1 MTDSSSDSYSQRDD
15 MASMAGELM
24 QAKMDAARKDS
35 QMTHVLRMGG
45 FHMEIVP
52 SKDIDI
58 EKCFTKTMDN
68 LWDRFGKDALE
79 VNVSGM
85 DGQRP
90 SEGRMHQ

>member
-58 EKCFTKTMDN
+58 EKMFKSVMED
-68 LWDRFGKDALE
+68 LYQKFGDKVL
-79 VNVSGM
+79 
-85 DGQRP
+85 DGSIEPQQRHY
-90 SEGRMHQ
+90 G

>member
-24 QAKMDAARKDS
+24 QAKMDAARKDT

-58 EKCFTKTMDN
+58 EKMFKSVMED
-68 LWDRFGKDALE
+68 LYEKFGDKVL
-79 VNVSGM
+79 
-85 DGQRP
+85 DGSIEPQQRHY
-90 SEGRMHQ
+90 G

>member
-35 QMTHVLRMGG
+35 QMTHVLRIGT

-52 SKDIDI
+52 SKNIDV
-58 EKCFTKTMDN
+58 EKIF
-68 LWDRFGKDALE
+68 KDTISDLYE
-79 VNVSGM
+79 KYGEKLLLGTVLGEQ
-85 DGQRP
+85 QRQY
-90 SEGRMHQ
+90 G

>member
-35 QMTHVLRMGG
+35 QMTHVLRVGG

-58 EKCFTKTMDN
+58 EKMFKSVMED
-68 LWDRFGKDALE
+68 LYEKFGDKVL
-79 VNVSGM
+79 
-85 DGQRP
+85 DGSIEPSQQRHY
-90 SEGRMHQ
+90 G

>member
-15 MASMAGELM
+15 MASMAGEFM
-24 QAKMDAARKDS
+24 QAKMDAARKDT

-58 EKCFTKTMDN
+58 EKMFKSVMED
-68 LWDRFGKDALE
+68 LYQKFGDKVL
-79 VNVSGM
+79 
-85 DGQRP
+85 DGSIEPQQRHY
-90 SEGRMHQ
+90 G

>member
-24 QAKMDAARKDS
+24 QAKMDAARKDT
-35 QMTHVLRMGG
+35 QMTHVLRMCG

-58 EKCFTKTMDN
+58 EKMFKSVMED
-68 LWDRFGKDALE
+68 LYQKFGDKVL
-79 VNVSGM
+79 
-85 DGQRP
+85 DGSIEPQQRHY
-90 SEGRMHQ
+90 G

>member
-35 QMTHVLRMGG
+35 QMTHVLRMGS

-52 SKDIDI
+52 DKDIDVEKMFKDVMADLYEKFGDKVLDGSI
-58 EKCFTKTMDN
+58 EPQ
-68 LWDRFGKDALE
+68 
-79 VNVSGM
+79 
-85 DGQRP
+85 QRHY
-90 SEGRMHQ
+90 G